1 MKKVPLLLFCI
12 GLCALT
18 TNDLLAQQRP
28 QKEAKLKAEEEEGPM
43 LFTFEPDY
51 LAAEEA
57 RRKEILLMKA
67 LIDSLDISEG
77 KRQKLIR
84 DMYKN
89 NGSKQ
94 LNKILL
100 ANNKFEEVE
109 E

>member
-1 MKKVPLLLFCI
+1 M
-12 GLCALT
+12 
-18 TNDLLAQQRP
+18 R
-28 QKEAKLKAEEEEGPM
+28 
-43 LFTFEPDY
+43 
-51 LAAEEA
+51 
-57 RRKEILLMKA
+57 A

-84 DMYKN
+84 DLYKN